1 MISQLPAQGVHGKL
15 FEVGLETA
23 ENPWF

>member
-23 ENPWF
+23 ENP